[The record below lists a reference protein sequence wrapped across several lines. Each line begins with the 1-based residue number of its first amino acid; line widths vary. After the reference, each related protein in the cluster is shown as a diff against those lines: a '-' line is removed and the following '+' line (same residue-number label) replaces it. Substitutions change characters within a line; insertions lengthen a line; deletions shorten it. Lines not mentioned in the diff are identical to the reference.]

1 MIVQPVVE
9 PMERFTALVWSLTC
23 LYLLFTEAAEVDG
36 ALVPGPLLGDHLVLE
51 GGRELD
57 CEVARPAVWR

>member
-1 MIVQPVVE
+1 M
-9 PMERFTALVWSLTC
+9 ALGMAVAETISLGLWSLMC

-57 CEVARPAVWR
+57 CEVARPAVRR